1 MNKMKTIGKWLIPAA
16 MAAMP
21 LLTLAQIPL
30 PGITPAG
37 TAWTLDRVRDLIN
50 TIATFAI
57 TFGVIIAIIF
67 IIYGGIRYMTA
78 GGDPTAQGKA
88 KTAIWNGIIG
98 AAIVIGVGVILRTLS
113 AAIAGTFFSV

>member
-1 MNKMKTIGKWLIPAA
+1 MEKMKTIGKWLIPAA

-21 LLTLAQIPL
+21 LLTLAQL
-30 PGITPAG
+30 PVPGATPG
-37 TAWTLDRVRDLIN
+37 TAWTLARVEDLIN
-50 TIATFAI
+50 TIATFLI

-98 AAIVIGVGVILRTLS
+98 AAVVLGVGIILRTLS
-113 AAIAGTFFSV
+113 GVIAGTFFGV

>member
-1 MNKMKTIGKWLIPAA
+1 MNRFKTIGKWLIPVA

-21 LLTLAQIPL
+21 LLVLAVVAIPTGL
-30 PGITPAG
+30 
-37 TAWTLDRVRDLIN
+37 AWDLARVEDLID
-50 TIATFAI
+50 TIATFFI
-57 TFGVIIAIIF
+57 TFGVIIAVIF

-98 AAIVIGVGVILRTLS
+98 AAIVIGVGVILRTVS
-113 AAIAGTFFSV
+113 GVIAGTFFGV